1 MGNENYKVCESC
13 GRKLPESMFSKSY
26 KNRCKECVAEQT
38 RQRRATKRTIQ
49 GEQTVHPGMMP
60 VQETKE
66 LAKTLFTQI
75 IANGESIKKD
85 AIPQLSNVCIGMAA
99 TFTAQWNMFL
109 DDITK
114 GGGDGNK

>member
-1 MGNENYKVCESC
+1 MENENYKVCESC

-38 RQRRATKRTIQ
+38 RQRRATERTIQ
-49 GEQTVHPGMMP
+49 GEQTVHPGMMS

-85 AIPQLSNVCIGMAA
+85 AIRNCRTCVSAWRQHSRRNGTC
-99 TFTAQWNMFL
+99 FL
-109 DDITK
+109 MT
-114 GGGDGNK
+114 